1 MLSALG
7 ASAPGRLRQRLAL
20 EKPTPVPDGFGGS
33 VFSWDAV
40 ATLFGEVTPL
50 RADERSVGEGL
61 GDLVTH
67 RIVIR
72 YRADVSPGDRFVLG
86 VRVFRVRG
94 VSDPDE
100 DGRYLVCLCEEEG
113 RP

>member
-1 MLSALG
+1 VLSAPG

-20 EKPTPVPDGFGGS
+20 EKPTPVPDGQGGC
-33 VFSWDAV
+33 VLTWDAV
-40 ATLFGEVTPL
+40 ANVFAEVTPL

-61 GDLVTH
+61 GDIVTH
-67 RIVIR
+67 RVVIR
-72 YRADVSPGDRFVLG
+72 HRADVFPGDRFALG
-86 VRVFRVRG
+86 TRVFRIRG
-94 VSDPDE
+94 MSDPNE